1 MMKKNASTLKL
12 CKNLFQINQT
22 DIEMSVFFYRKIAC
36 CKRNRVWGK
45 PVPGTET
52 RDIDHSESNSWLLTY
67 NSFKNGTLT
76 LVL

>member
-22 DIEMSVFFYRKIAC
+22 DIEMSVFFYGKIAC
-36 CKRNRVWGK
+36 CRPNRLRNK
-45 PVPGTET
+45 PVPVTDSG
-52 RDIDHSESNSWLLTY
+52 DNDCSESNSWLLAY